1 MEDEEFHANMY
12 GHAYTVEK
20 EDEDDRGPLDLTR
33 QIEELKA
40 KIKNMNWLKNHDYKW
55 LVEENRRLEQ
65 ELNET
70 KVDNRKLSDQI
81 TDKNNYLKELREKGV
96 I

>member
-12 GHAYTVEK
+12 GHAYTAEK

-40 KIKNMNWLKNHDYKW
+40 KIKNMQWLKNHDYKW
-55 LVEENRRLEQ
+55 LVNENRRLEQ
-65 ELNET
+65 EVIELHA
-70 KVDNRKLSDQI
+70 DNKKLASQVE
-81 TDKNNYLKELREKGV
+81 DKNESLKELREKG
-96 I
+96 II

>member
-12 GHAYTVEK
+12 GHAYTVKK
-20 EDEDDRGPLDLTR
+20 EDEKDSE
-33 QIEELKA
+33 IKELKA
-40 KIKNMNWLKNHDYKW
+40 TIKNMNWLKNHDYKW
-55 LVEENRRLEQ
+55 LVDENRRLEQ

-70 KVDNRKLSDQI
+70 KIDNRKLSEQI
-81 TDKNNYLKELREKGV
+81 DDKNSYLKQLREKGV

>member
-12 GHAYTVEK
+12 GHAYTVKK
-20 EDEDDRGPLDLTR
+20 EDEKDSE
-33 QIEELKA
+33 IKELKA
-40 KIKNMNWLKNHDYKW
+40 TIKNRNWLKNHDYKW
-55 LVEENRRLEQ
+55 LVNENRRLEQ

-70 KVDNRKLSDQI
+70 KIDNRKLSEQI
-81 TDKNNYLKELREKGV
+81 EDKNNYLKELRENGV

>member
-1 MEDEEFHANMY
+1 MEDEEFHANMH

-20 EDEDDRGPLDLTR
+20 ENDKDSE
-33 QIEELKA
+33 IKELKT
-40 KIKNMNWLKNHDYKW
+40 KIKNMSWLKNHDYKW
-55 LVEENRRLEQ
+55 LVNENKRLEQ

-70 KVDNRKLSDQI
+70 KIDNKKLSEQI
-81 TDKNNYLKELREKGV
+81 DDKNNYLKELREKGV

>member
-12 GHAYTVEK
+12 GHAYTVKK
-20 EDEDDRGPLDLTR
+20 EDEKDSE
-33 QIEELKA
+33 IEELKA
-40 KIKNMNWLKNHDYKW
+40 KIKSMDWLKNHDYKW
-55 LVEENRRLEQ
+55 LVNENKRLEQ

-70 KVDNRKLSDQI
+70 KADNIKLSNQVE
-81 TDKNNYLKELREKGV
+81 DKNNSIKKLREEGV